1 MTEWKPEKNIS
12 SPWDVDTWE
21 NNIGQPVLDTYPAS
35 IQNNTYI
42 PPVGTLHIG
51 SKWYDVDTTKL
62 TSMKYIAALF
72 DAMGLKVSETNENF
86 DKVKHLLV
94 IPEKPKTLD
103 EIQQEFDE
111 KIDELIENTKNKFHQ
126 SKYLSEK
133 LYSIKFDRIIENFE
147 YAKEHG
153 KFMPKV
159 AIGTLYGSYL
169 VSNGG
174 GTGLSA
180 GSCQTSFVIKQ
191 GNKHEGYY
199 TIGNQRYFRYY
210 MPDKPNRL
218 VRFFMKTCLGF
229 VWVDDAL

>member
-1 MTEWKPEKNIS
+1 MTDWKPTEQ
-12 SPWDVDTWE
+12 
-21 NNIGQPVLDTYPAS
+21 NIGQPVLDTYPAS

-62 TSMKYIAALF
+62 TSVKYIAALF

-86 DKVKHLLV
+86 DKVKHLLI

-111 KIDELIENTKNKFHQ
+111 KIDELIENTKNKFYQ

-133 LYSIKFDRIIENFE
+133 LYSIKFDRIIEDFE
-147 YAKEHG
+147 YAREHG
-153 KFMPKV
+153 QFMPNIT
-159 AIGTLYGSYL
+159 IGTLSGSYL

-174 GTGLSA
+174 GTGLSV
-180 GSCQTSFVIKQ
+180 GSYETSFVIKQ

-199 TIGNQRYFRYY
+199 TIGNQRYLKYY

-218 VRFFMKTCLGF
+218 VRFFMRTCLGF
-229 VWVDDAL
+229 VWVDEK